1 MSGPARA
8 VTFIGSAATSQR
20 TRGRRSP
27 KTSNARRT
35 RALKQLLERNI
46 EVVDQSPQV
55 GQQVGA
61 GDDADVQLSI
71 QRHRR
76 DIQPTPVEQRAERI
90 HCLDFAAQEAQ
101 LRLRAR
107 HIRNDEVMDGVSDEW

>member
-1 MSGPARA
+1 MARPQAIGLSNPYTGQCGIADFDQRRRSAPMSGPARA

-27 KTSNARRT
+27 KTSNVRRT

-55 GQQVGA
+55 RQQVGA

-71 QRHRR
+71 QRHR
-76 DIQPTPVEQRAERI
+76 
-90 HCLDFAAQEAQ
+90 
-101 LRLRAR
+101 
-107 HIRNDEVMDGVSDEW
+107 